1 MIESELGLPN
11 QGQSTEL
18 AALVSSFLKMHN
30 FLEQSQPGNH
40 FTVSIAAKSARK
52 SVTKLLQPTQ
62 AFLYVVPHKIWP
74 LLSPPLPFFLL
85 SVQRGPNN
93 GGNGLFAPARKR
105 WFLGS
110 CCTRRHRFLIKKR
123 FLSLSS
129 SSISPRLSKKKVS
142 RHVTLVLTC

>member
-1 MIESELGLPN
+1 MY
-11 QGQSTEL
+11 
-18 AALVSSFLKMHN
+18 N
-30 FLEQSQPGNH
+30 FLGQSQPGNH
-40 FTVSIAAKSARK
+40 FTVSIAAKSARN

-62 AFLYVVPHKIWP
+62 AFLYVVPPKIWP

-110 CCTRRHRFLIKKR
+110 CCTRRHRFLIQKR

-129 SSISPRLSKKKVS
+129 SIISPRHASAY
-142 RHVTLVLTC
+142 VLTLLIARNYPNQLHWECPYSEQCHEFYGEQC